1 MKRRNKMSQNP
12 SSAKH
17 NDSFDILRIIA
28 AFSVVVLHVSGQF
41 IMAYPV
47 GSTQFC
53 ISNFINSVS
62 RFGVPIFVMISGAI
76 FLSEEK
82 TVTIP
87 RIWSK
92 NILRLLIVF
101 LIWSF
106 GYYVFQSLYLWHY
119 DFWNQGLLRTFTG
132 CIYASEHFWFLFMI
146 MGLYAL
152 VPILRTWVHH
162 ATTRELYYFTTLF
175 VVFQILR
182 STCTILLDKSLIYKL
197 SDMMTIVEL
206 SGYLG
211 YFVLGYLLTKRPV
224 STKFKLAIYCLV
236 PVGIIANYSVSH
248 YLSNRSG
255 AYTPGIYDC
264 FGIFTFIHIMALFLF
279 VTDLVPNGISNKRV
293 SSCLNRLALDTLGIY
308 MMHVA
313 LLEYFVEENILF
325 GQLHPLPGIL
335 LLSFICFFISG
346 IVSAILRRIP
356 FLGHYIC

>member
-1 MKRRNKMSQNP
+1 MKQNT

-17 NDSFDILRIIA
+17 NDSLDILRVIA

-41 IMAYPV
+41 LMAYPV
-47 GSTQFC
+47 GSAEFC
-53 ISNFINSVS
+53 ISNFINSIS

-76 FLSEEK
+76 FLSEDK

-87 RIWSK
+87 RIWTR
-92 NILRLLIVF
+92 NIFRLLIVF

-106 GYYVFQSLYLWHY
+106 GYYVFQSLYMWHF
-119 DFWNQGLLRTFTG
+119 DFWNHGFLRTLTG
-132 CIYASEHFWFLFMI
+132 CVYASEHFWFLFMI

-175 VVFQILR
+175 LIFQILR
-182 STCTILLDKSLIYKL
+182 TTITILLDKSLINKL
-197 SDMMTIVEL
+197 SDMLTITEL

-224 STKFKLAIYCLV
+224 SSRLKMTVYCLV
-236 PVGIIANYSVSH
+236 PIGILTNYSVSH
-248 YLSNRSG
+248 YLSNKIGS
-255 AYTPGIYDC
+255 YTPGIYDC
-264 FGIFTFIHIMALFLF
+264 FGIFTFINILALFFF
-279 VTDLVPNGISNKRV
+279 VTDLVPNGISNKKV
-293 SSCLNRLALDTLGIY
+293 SSCLNRLALNTLGIY

-313 LLEYFVEENILF
+313 LLEYFVKENILF

-335 LLSFICFFISG
+335 LLSLICFTISG

-356 FLGHYIC
+356 FLGYYIC